1 MGPAATSASRSRP
14 KLCRNGGIG
23 GLDIRVRGR
32 GSRLWLG
39 GAEPLATQSRPTTV
53 EGIRTPG
60 MPSTTVLLATICGL
74 LLMVVP
80 SLISAPL
87 PLVLAGMAVMALPF
101 LLRS

>member
-1 MGPAATSASRSRP
+1 
-14 KLCRNGGIG
+14 
-23 GLDIRVRGR
+23 
-32 GSRLWLG
+32 
-39 GAEPLATQSRPTTV
+39 
-53 EGIRTPG
+53 